1 MTDSYQEFLEATDG
15 LEPFTVEWFRILAEH
30 SSRLIDYVDL
40 TEDLQ
45 DLIDSGGGGG
55 VSDTFDFGTF
65 SSPADFT
72 LDFGTY

>member
-1 MTDSYQEFLEATDG
+1 MTDSYIKFLEATDEV
-15 LEPFTVEWFRILAEH
+15 EPFTAEWLKILSKH
-30 SSRLIDYVDL
+30 SSRLLEYEDL
-40 TEDLQ
+40 TGDLQ